1 MKRLLLVL
9 FIVAMVFT
17 SCQTKTKV
25 LPDDLT
31 AAQVAVTKVLDTHW
45 SAVKAKDANAVIAL
59 LTDDVLSCGT
69 DSKEFWNK
77 TDMYN
82 NIRQMLTDTSLKIDI
97 TIDKREI
104 RIAKDGN
111 SAVALEQM
119 FMKPFSQ
126 KIPVRSI
133 YHLVKI
139 NDTWQFDFTSVS
151 FIPNNEDISKLNKA
165 LE

>member
-25 LPDDLT
+25 LPADLT
-31 AAQVAVTKVLDTHW
+31 AAKVAVTEVLDTHW

-59 LTDDVLSCGT
+59 VTDDFLSCGT

-82 NIRQMLTDTSLKIDI
+82 NIKQMFADTSLKIEI

-111 SAVALEQM
+111 SALALEQF

-126 KIPVRSI
+126 KIPVRNI

-139 NDTWQFDFTSVS
+139 NDIWQIDFTSVG
-151 FIPNNEDISKLNKA
+151 FIPNNEDIGKLNKA
-165 LE
+165 LD

>member
-1 MKRLLLVL
+1 MKRLLFGL
-9 FIVAMVFT
+9 FTVAMVFT
-17 SCQTKTKV
+17 SCQTKTIV
-25 LPDDLT
+25 MPPDLT
-31 AAQVAVTKVLDTHW
+31 AAKVAVTKVLDSHW
-45 SAVKAKDANAVIAL
+45 SAVKAKDADAVMAL
-59 LTDDVLSCGT
+59 LTDDVLSCGS

-77 TDMYN
+77 TDLYN
-82 NIRQMLTDTSLKIDI
+82 NIRQMFADTSLKIDI

-111 SAVALEQM
+111 SAIALEQM

-126 KIPVRSI
+126 KIPVRNI

-139 NDTWQFDFTSVS
+139 NDIWQFDFTSVS
-151 FIPNNEDISKLNKA
+151 FIPNNEDIGKLNKA

>member
-9 FIVAMVFT
+9 FIVAMVLT
-17 SCQTKTKV
+17 SCHTKTIV
-25 LPDDLT
+25 LPPDLT
-31 AAQVAVTKVLDTHW
+31 SAKVAVTKALDAHW
-45 SAVKAKDANAVIAL
+45 SAVKSKDADAVTAL

-69 DSKEFWNK
+69 DPKEFWNK
-77 TDMYN
+77 TDMSN
-82 NIRQMLTDTSLKIDI
+82 NIRQMFADTSLKTDI

-119 FMKPFSQ
+119 FMKPYSQ
-126 KIPVRSI
+126 KIPVRNI
-133 YHLVKI
+133 YHLVKV
-139 NDTWQFDFTSVS
+139 NDIWQFDFTSVG
-151 FIPNNEDISKLNKA
+151 FIPNNEDIGKLNKA